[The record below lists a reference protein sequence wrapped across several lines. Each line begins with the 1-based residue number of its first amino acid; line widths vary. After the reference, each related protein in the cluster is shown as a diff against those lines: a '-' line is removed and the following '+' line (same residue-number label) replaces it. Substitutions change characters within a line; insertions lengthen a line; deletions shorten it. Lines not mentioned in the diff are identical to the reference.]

1 METFL
6 LQTKTERS
14 GNVGT
19 LSIEDSAFES
29 LEKDFQEVLQELMGD
44 RYAQAE
50 VLSMYAADS
59 QNIWLL
65 IPVDNACQTANNHPS
80 NRLCIRKQ
88 NMFRLFEE
96 N

>member
-50 VLSMYAADS
+50 VPSMYVADP
-59 QNIWLL
+59 QNIWLI
-65 IPVDNACQTANNHPS
+65 IPVDMHVKQLITIHQIVHVLGNKICFDY
-80 NRLCIRKQ
+80 LRKI
-88 NMFRLFEE
+88 
-96 N
+96 